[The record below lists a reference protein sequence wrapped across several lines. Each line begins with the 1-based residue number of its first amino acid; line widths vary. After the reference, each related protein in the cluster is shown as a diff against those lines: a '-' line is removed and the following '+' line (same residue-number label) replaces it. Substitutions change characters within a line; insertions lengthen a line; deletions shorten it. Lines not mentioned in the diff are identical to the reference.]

1 MTEKNNTKIGVLMEM
16 RPAMDGFAGIPQ
28 ETRLLF
34 RGLKMLEGIEVE
46 GLLQSPNRELARGL
60 KRSAGNFSKPL
71 SEAKKINR
79 YSRVII
85 SLTSP
90 PHYTRLG
97 NFVSGIKKKFSY
109 LKLIIDASLSWKSI
123 PLTDFESRY
132 FKDFVWRALFAKTL
146 PATDFNLATSANHK
160 ICSVSWNAMNLVGL
174 AALKLRKAPKHP
186 ILSTKGFNVF
196 IAQTPYP
203 ARTEG
208 RTALVVRYHD
218 AIPILMPHTIKDK
231 SFHQKTHYYSLLSNV
246 NSGAYFACVSEAT
259 RRDLVSL
266 FPQVE
271 ARAVT
276 IHNMISPHYV
286 SENSLPD
293 RVPEIIRSRFH
304 SDLDGNLSS
313 KLKLK
318 PDFSGSKGE
327 EQFFQNHLKKNSL
340 KYLLIVSTIEPRK
353 NHIGLI
359 AAWEQIRS
367 EIDKDLKLVI
377 VGSLGWDYHDVLKAA
392 APWINSGEIFM
403 IEAVPARDLRV
414 LYRHAIATVCPSLA
428 EGFDFSGVE
437 AMRCGGVVVASDIP
451 VHHEVYDD
459 AAEYFDP
466 YSTGSLVEALHNVI
480 YAPEAGEVQDRLRQ
494 KGQEV
499 SARYLPDRILPK
511 WQEFLGRVVAEKS
524 NNQS

>member
-1 MTEKNNTKIGVLMEM
+1 M
-16 RPAMDGFAGIPQ
+16 RPALDGFAGIPQ

-34 RGLKMLEGIEVE
+34 RGLKMLEGVEVE

-60 KRSAGNFSKPL
+60 KRSSGSFSKPL
-71 SEAKKINR
+71 SEARKINR

-85 SLTSP
+85 SLTAP
-90 PHYTRLG
+90 LRHTRLEKI
-97 NFVSGIKKKFSY
+97 SGWIQKKFSF
-109 LKLIIDASLSWKSI
+109 LKLVIDATLSWKSI
-123 PLTDFESRY
+123 KLTDFESRY

-146 PATDFNLATSANHK
+146 PAEDFTLATSANHK
-160 ICSVSWNAMNLVGL
+160 VCSVPWNTMNRVGL
-174 AALKLRKAPKHP
+174 ASLKLSKSPKHP
-186 ILSTKGFNVF
+186 ILDTNGFDVF

-203 ARTEG
+203 ARSAG

-218 AIPILMPHTIKDK
+218 AIPILMPHTIKDR
-231 SFHQKTHYYSLLSNV
+231 SFHQRTHYNSLLSNV

-276 IHNMISPHYV
+276 IHNMISPHYFY
-286 SENSLPD
+286 ENSLPD

-304 SDLDGNLSS
+304 ADLDGSPSS

-318 PDFSGSKGE
+318 PDFSDAKGQE
-327 EQFFQNHLKKNSL
+327 KFFQKNLNKDSL

-359 AAWEQIRS
+359 AAWEQIKS

-377 VGSLGWDYHDVLKAA
+377 VGSLGWDYQEVLKAA

-414 LYRHAIATVCPSLA
+414 LYRHATATVCPSLA

-437 AMRCGGVVVASDIP
+437 SMSCGGVVVASDIP
-451 VHHEVYDD
+451 VHREVYDD

-466 YSTGSLVEALHNVI
+466 YSTSSLVEAIHKLI
-480 YAPEAGEVQDRLRQ
+480 YAPDAGEVQERLRRQ
-494 KGQEV
+494 GQQV
-499 SARYLPDRILPK
+499 AARYLPDSILPK
-511 WQEFLGRVVAEKS
+511 WQEFLDRVVAEKRRV
-524 NNQS
+524 NQS